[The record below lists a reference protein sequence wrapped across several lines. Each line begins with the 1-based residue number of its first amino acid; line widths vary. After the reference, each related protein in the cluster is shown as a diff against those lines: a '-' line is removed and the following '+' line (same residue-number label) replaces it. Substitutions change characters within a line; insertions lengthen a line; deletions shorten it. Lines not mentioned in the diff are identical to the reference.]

1 MATTIKTVKISRITG
16 EVISESYRQVEGDY
30 NVLDEIAKT
39 LAEAFLKER
48 REKCDQRQPDSTF

>member
-48 REKCDQRQPDSTF
+48 RENCDQR